1 MDKEEAIVEFLK
13 GLRICLNN
21 ASVYFKEHPYY
32 IKSVNEFKVKID
44 SLLEFINPIKVNIA
58 PDSLFIALT
67 PYAKSQLFTELAA
80 FFHIRKIKS
89 IELREGLTIDELL
102 NFLSAIALAPKE
114 ILKRGGA
121 QNIINI
127 EHNAHCFVEQL
138 DYSQLLGSAG
148 EEAKDVWLYLF
159 GEAAQGNDAQKI
171 QQCVNNFGS
180 VADSFNVRDLTEDEV
195 LKDNVCR
202 FLSCLKDGQKEDY
215 EKCSK
220 EMFKAVFKYK
230 DAIAPEQAQKIKAI
244 FKDLSQDQFAD
255 LLLDG
260 IAKDDNF
267 DALSMQLFSRLAGEE
282 RAQGISA
289 SILANAGAKS
299 AVKENPRIAKRVHSL
314 LSGPDTQSLSE
325 GYRHILSSLLKD
337 ISFEKGVF
345 FDRSQLHVN
354 YRYILLT
361 LIDDEKKQDN
371 ISQVVN
377 KLVAE
382 WGNIVNDKDTVFLRC
397 AYDIISRKKKEN
409 FAFVAVFVELDKR
422 MAEFI
427 EHVLWEGQSL
437 PDLEYLVDGLEKSS
451 SEIDFFL
458 GKIFEQE
465 CISPPVLKLFF
476 RSFPLEKGKFY
487 KKLEVRRA
495 DMDFLSRMVHS
506 LKILD
511 PKITFEALIKVYGF
525 TNELVRAEI
534 LKIMQ
539 GLPEISANFALSVLE
554 KSGARLKKEALEI
567 LIRDE
572 QLRRQAAAALL
583 GISSSFGM
591 NNSLLIE
598 NMDLCSQAGLK
609 EAGDHLELLKN
620 RRFFWN
626 RAVREKAKAALEK
639 LNAGENRE

>member
-44 SLLEFINPIKVNIA
+44 SFLKFINPIKVNIA
-58 PDSLFIALT
+58 PDSLFIAGT

-127 EHNAHCFVEQL
+127 EHNAHCFVQQL
-138 DYSQLLGSAG
+138 DYSQLLGGAG

-159 GEAAQGNDAQKI
+159 GEAAQTNDAQKI

-180 VADSFNVRDLTEDEV
+180 VAGSLNVRDLTEDEE
-195 LKDNVCR
+195 LKENICS
-202 FLSCLKDGQKEDY
+202 FLTCLKDSQKEDY

-230 DAIAPEQAQKIKAI
+230 DAITPEQAQKIKAI

-255 LLLDG
+255 ILLDG
-260 IAKDDNF
+260 IVKDDNF
-267 DALSMQLFSRLAGEE
+267 DVLSMQLFSRLAGEE
-282 RAQGISA
+282 RAQGISV
-289 SILANAGAKS
+289 SIMANAGAKS
-299 AVKENPRIAKRVHSL
+299 AVKENPRIAKRVHGL
-314 LSGPDTQSLSE
+314 LSGPDTQSISE

-337 ISFEKGVF
+337 ISFDKGVF

-361 LIDDEKKQDN
+361 LIDDEEKQD
-371 ISQVVN
+371 SLSLVVN

-397 AYDIISRKKKEN
+397 AYDIIQRKKEN
-409 FAFVAVFVELDKR
+409 SAMVAVFVELDKP

-427 EHVLWEGQSL
+427 EHMLWEGQSL
-437 PDLEYLVDGLEKSS
+437 PDLEYLVDRLEKSS

-465 CISPPVLKLFF
+465 CISPHVLKLFF
-476 RSFPLEKGKFY
+476 RSFPAGKVKFY
-487 KKLEVRRA
+487 EKLATRHA
-495 DMDFLSRMVHS
+495 NMDFLSRMIYS
-506 LKILD
+506 LKSLD
-511 PKITFEALIKVYGF
+511 PKIAFEALIKIYGF
-525 TNELVRAEI
+525 TNELVGVEI

-554 KSGARLKKEALEI
+554 KSGARLKKEALRI
-567 LIRDE
+567 LIRDA

-583 GISSSFGM
+583 GISNLFGM
-591 NNSLLIE
+591 NNGLLIE

-609 EAGDHLELLKN
+609 EAGDYLELLKN

-626 RAVREKAKAALEK
+626 RAAREKAKEVLEK